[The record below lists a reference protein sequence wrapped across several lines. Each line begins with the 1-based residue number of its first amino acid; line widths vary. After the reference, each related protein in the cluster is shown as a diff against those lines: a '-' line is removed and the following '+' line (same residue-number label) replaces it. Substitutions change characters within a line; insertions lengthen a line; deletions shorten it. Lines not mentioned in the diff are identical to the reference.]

1 MPIEERDQGD
11 RTKASKTVQKQIAEA
26 ERKIGDTALQAQNE
40 FLKTFE
46 EMNREVMSRVAAE
59 VEHCAELSKKLSAAR
74 SFPDALAAYQEW
86 LSEEMT
92 ACSEDA
98 RRLMTNSQKL
108 MTASTRVFSGGWP
121 GAGMST

>member
-1 MPIEERDQGD
+1 MPIEESDQGD
-11 RTKASKTVQKQIAEA
+11 RTKASKTVQRQIAQA
-26 ERKIGDTALQAQNE
+26 DTKIGDAALQAQNE

-59 VEHCAELSKKLSAAR
+59 VEHCAKLSKKLSAAR

-98 RRLMTNSQKL
+98 RRLMTNSQKF
-108 MTASTRVFSGGWP
+108 MTASTRVFSSGWP

>member
-11 RTKASKTVQKQIAEA
+11 PTKASKTVQKQIAEA
-26 ERKIGDTALQAQNE
+26 ETKIGDAALQAQNE

-59 VEHCAELSKKLSAAR
+59 VEHCAKLSKKLSAAR
-74 SFPDALAAYQEW
+74 SFPDALVAYQEW

-98 RRLMTNSQKL
+98 RRLMNNGQKF
-108 MTASTRVFSGGWP
+108 MTASTRVFSSGWP